1 MDRVQA
7 ILDFWFLPENHPDF
21 GKTRPEWFTKN
32 PDFDTQIGTLFQSD
46 LEMAAAGYRL
56 TWTESKKGCLALI
69 ILFDQFPRNIFRENK
84 RAFETDG
91 KALEITRHMIAS
103 GFFNDLNLVQKQF
116 VILPFEHSE
125 DMDDQKRALQL
136 FIETG
141 NDNLISY
148 AQAHYD
154 IIEKFGRFPHR
165 NNILGRTSTSAEE
178 EFLTKPGSS
187 F

>member
-7 ILDFWFLPENHPDF
+7 ILDFWFLPENHPEF
-21 GKTRPEWFTKN
+21 GKTRTEWFLKN
-32 PDFDTQIGTLFQSD
+32 PSFDTQIRTLFLSD
-46 LEMAAAGYRL
+46 LEAAAAGHYL
-56 TWTESKKGCLALI
+56 AWTESKKGCLALI
-69 ILFDQFPRNIFRENK
+69 ILFDQFPRNIFRESK

-91 KALEITRHMIAS
+91 KALEITRHLMAS
-103 GFFNDLNLVQKQF
+103 GFFKELNLVQKQF

-125 DMDDQKRALQL
+125 DMDNQKRSLQL

-141 NDNLISY
+141 NTDLINY

-154 IIEKFGRFPHR
+154 IIERFGRFPHR
-165 NNILGRTSTSAEE
+165 NNILGRTSTPAEE
-178 EFLTKPGSS
+178 EFLKKPGSS